1 MKTLKH
7 QLFEIY
13 FSKCFSRLLTHD
25 VTAETQ
31 ITYYLDVGHGI
42 SRGLSNDL
50 SSAGKSQAVV
60 IGLEL
65 NRRLQGTQE
74 IKGDNPV

>member
-1 MKTLKH
+1 MFLSSVNKTTA
-7 QLFEIY
+7 
-13 FSKCFSRLLTHD
+13 SHD

-65 NRRLQGTQE
+65 NRRLQGTLE

>member
-1 MKTLKH
+1 MFLSSVNKTTA
-7 QLFEIY
+7 
-13 FSKCFSRLLTHD
+13 SHD

-31 ITYYLDVGHGI
+31 IKYYLDVGHGI
-42 SRGLSNDL
+42 SRGLSNETSMFL

-65 NRRLQGTQE
+65 NRRLQGTLE
-74 IKGDNPV
+74 FKGDNPV